1 LGRLAVSLRDSG
13 RTVEIRREDVVNE
26 FWSLARAHWGSG
38 GPTPSMAIEIDTER
52 FLARLGWLAPACRQ
66 ECISIEWEPEVAQ
79 LVISSR
85 EERGRLDATL
95 DDPEVLD
102 LGVVLDRLGGGG
114 YRRALRDFQLQD
126 LRRVLGLPNAA
137 NFSVPGAGKTAVEL
151 ACFAAERAVGRVER
165 MLVAAPIS
173 AYESWQEEVREC
185 FEDPPRIHVHQGG
198 SVPGGAEIVL
208 LNYQRLLYS
217 YPEVAAWV
225 ADRPTLL
232 CLDEAHRI
240 KRGRSGGWG
249 SACLD
254 LAYLAARRDVLTGTP
269 APQSPA
275 DIGVLLDFLWL
286 GQGSR
291 ILPSA
296 VWFREPPPGLGR
308 QVAESIGPLF
318 VRTTKSDLDL
328 PPVEHRIQPVEPDA
342 LQREIYEALRS
353 RFAPRRPLSLAQ
365 RAGFS
370 RLGEIVMYLLE
381 AATNPGLLTA
391 GSSGDDP
398 RFFRHPPLPVA
409 ADSPLAE
416 LLARYAAHETPSKF
430 VALAQLLAR
439 NRQEGRKTLVWSSFV
454 RNLELLRGE
463 LASLGPAVVHGGVP
477 LGAEAIGISTR
488 EQELARF
495 REDPDCWVLLA
506 NPAAL
511 GEGISLHTVC
521 HDAVYLERTF
531 NAGQYLQSIDR
542 IHRLGLAPEVGTRV
556 TFLVTPGT
564 IDGAVAERVA
574 KKAELM
580 GQMLDDTDIAT
591 LSLPDEEDI
600 GAPFDLGDRG
610 DVEALFD
617 HLAGDE

>member
-1 LGRLAVSLRDSG
+1 LGRLSVSLRESG
-13 RTVEIRREDVVNE
+13 RTIEVRREDVADE
-26 FWSLARAHWGSG
+26 FWSLVRAHWGSD
-38 GPTPSMAIEIDTER
+38 GPTPSVAIELDTER

-66 ECISIEWEPEVAQ
+66 EGISIGWGSDVAA
-79 LVISSR
+79 LVVSNR
-85 EERGRLDATL
+85 EERSRLEAALTA
-95 DDPEVLD
+95 PEVLSAD
-102 LGVVLDRLGGGG
+102 DVRERLAAGG
-114 YRRALRDFQLQD
+114 YRRVLREFQVQD
-126 LRRVLGLPNAA
+126 LRHLIGLPNGA

-151 ACFAAERAVGRVER
+151 ACFAAERALGRVER

-173 AYESWQEEVREC
+173 AYESWEEELREC
-185 FEDPPRIHVHQGG
+185 FADPPNLHIHEGG
-198 SVPGGAEIVL
+198 SVPMSAEIIL

-225 ADRPTLL
+225 AGRPTLL

-291 ILPSA
+291 ILPSS
-296 VWFREPPPGLGR
+296 VWFREPPPGVGR
-308 QVAESIGPLF
+308 QVAESIAPLF

-328 PPVEHRIQPVEPDA
+328 PPVDHRVVPVEPNV

-353 RFAPRRPLSLAQ
+353 RFAPRRPLSLRQ
-365 RAGFS
+365 RASFS

-398 RFFRHPPLPVA
+398 RFFRHPPLPIT
-409 ADSPLAE
+409 ADSTLAE

-439 NRQEGRKTLVWSSFV
+439 NREEGRKTLVWSNFV

-463 LASLGPAVVHGGVP
+463 LEGLAPAVIHGGVP
-477 LGAEAIGISTR
+477 RGGEMVGKITR

-495 REDPDCWVLLA
+495 REDPSCWVLLA

-511 GEGISLHTVC
+511 GEGVSLHTVC
-521 HDAVYLERTF
+521 HDAVYLDRTF

-542 IHRLGLAPEVGTRV
+542 IHRLGLGPEVETRV

-564 IDGAVAERVA
+564 IDDAVSERVA

-580 GQMLDDTDIAT
+580 GQMLDDTDIVT
-591 LSLPDEEDI
+591 LALPDEDDV

-610 DVEALFD
+610 DVESLFD
-617 HLAGDE
+617 HLAGDG

>member
-1 LGRLAVSLRDSG
+1 
-13 RTVEIRREDVVNE
+13 
-26 FWSLARAHWGSG
+26 
-38 GPTPSMAIEIDTER
+38 
-52 FLARLGWLAPACRQ
+52 
-66 ECISIEWEPEVAQ
+66 
-79 LVISSR
+79 
-85 EERGRLDATL
+85 
-95 DDPEVLD
+95 
-102 LGVVLDRLGGGG
+102 
-114 YRRALRDFQLQD
+114 
-126 LRRVLGLPNAA
+126 
-137 NFSVPGAGKTAVEL
+137 
-151 ACFAAERAVGRVER
+151 
-165 MLVAAPIS
+165 
-173 AYESWQEEVREC
+173 
-185 FEDPPRIHVHQGG
+185 
-198 SVPGGAEIVL
+198 
-208 LNYQRLLYS
+208 
-217 YPEVAAWV
+217 
-225 ADRPTLL
+225 
-232 CLDEAHRI
+232 
-240 KRGRSGGWG
+240 
-249 SACLD
+249 
-254 LAYLAARRDVLTGTP
+254 
-269 APQSPA
+269 
-275 DIGVLLDFLWL
+275 
-286 GQGSR
+286 
-291 ILPSA
+291 
-296 VWFREPPPGLGR
+296 
-308 QVAESIGPLF
+308 
-318 VRTTKSDLDL
+318 
-328 PPVEHRIQPVEPDA
+328 
-342 LQREIYEALRS
+342 
-353 RFAPRRPLSLAQ
+353 
-365 RAGFS
+365 
-370 RLGEIVMYLLE
+370 MYLLE

-542 IHRLGLAPEVGTRV
+542 IHRLGLAPEVETRV